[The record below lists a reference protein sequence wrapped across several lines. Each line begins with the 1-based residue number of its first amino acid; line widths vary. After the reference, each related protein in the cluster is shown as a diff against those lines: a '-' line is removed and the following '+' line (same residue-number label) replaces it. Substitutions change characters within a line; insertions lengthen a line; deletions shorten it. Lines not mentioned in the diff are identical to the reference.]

1 MRQSMKG
8 DDGGRIAD
16 KNKVT
21 RNPSY
26 DKKRDTEAGV
36 QKRLSELVRD
46 HCSSHVPLHASRLTA
61 RQHAQDKSG
70 KDRIMSSSDDKKR
83 LIEECAHRQPLPR
96 HVPS

>member
-8 DDGGRIAD
+8 DDGGRSGD

-46 HCSSHVPLHASRLTA
+46 HCSSHGFLCMRAASPPANTL
-61 RQHAQDKSG
+61 
-70 KDRIMSSSDDKKR
+70 RIR
-83 LIEECAHRQPLPR
+83 AGRTE
-96 HVPS
+96 

>member
-1 MRQSMKG
+1 MKG
-8 DDGGRIAD
+8 DAGGRSGD

-46 HCSSHVPLHASRLTA
+46 HCSSLFLCMRAASLPANTL
-61 RQHAQDKSG
+61 
-70 KDRIMSSSDDKKR
+70 RIR
-83 LIEECAHRQPLPR
+83 AGRTE
-96 HVPS
+96 

>member
-1 MRQSMKG
+1 MKG
-8 DDGGRIAD
+8 DDGGRSGD

-46 HCSSHVPLHASRLTA
+46 HCSSLASASRYLTR
-61 RQHAQDKSG
+61 RQHNQDKSG
-70 KDRIMSSSDDKKR
+70 KDRIMNSSDDKKR
-83 LIEECAHRQPLPR
+83 LIEECVHRRPLPPCA
-96 HVPS
+96 VPS